1 MLADNQGLSLMQLRQ
16 IRAFLA
22 IRDAGSLRAAA
33 RHIGLSQPAVSKALA
48 SLEADLEAQLFI
60 RTSRGVRLTQA
71 GRTFG
76 ARAAAVQA
84 ELARVREEL
93 AELRG
98 GTEGSAAIGI
108 GPPGIALAPRAIA
121 RFRKERPLAR
131 IRIREG
137 TRDELLPL
145 VRDGSL
151 DFTLSERGFDAVEGG
166 LTFKSLWQGSLS
178 IVARRGNPLARATSL
193 SQLAAAS
200 WILIYRPGAGG
211 LAERTLAAAG
221 LPPPTMAVHCESHA
235 TAISLIANSD
245 LIGLVPTQDI
255 ESGGIA
261 GMLQRVNVRE
271 SLHRTR
277 IGAFLRVDTPLSPA
291 AATMLQAF
299 IMAARSSRHTART
312 YERAPS

>member
-1 MLADNQGLSLMQLRQ
+1 VPADNQKVSPMQLGQ

-22 IRDAGSLRAAA
+22 VRDAGSLRAAA
-33 RHIGLSQPAVSKALA
+33 RQIGLSQPAISKALA
-48 SLEADLEAQLFI
+48 SLEEDLQAQLFI
-60 RTSRGVRLTQA
+60 RTSRGVRVTEA
-71 GRTFG
+71 GRLFG
-76 ARAAAVQA
+76 ARAASVQA

-98 GTEGSAAIGI
+98 GAEGSAAVGI
-108 GPPGIALAPRAIA
+108 GPAGITLAPRAIA

-137 TRDELLPL
+137 TRDVHLPL

-151 DFTLSERGFDAVEGG
+151 DFTLSERGFDPVEGG
-166 LTFKSLWQGSLS
+166 LTFKPLWHGSLS

-193 SQLAAAS
+193 AQLAGAQ
-200 WILIYRPGAGG
+200 WVLIYRPGAGG
-211 LAERTLAAAG
+211 LAERSLLAAG
-221 LPPPTMAVHCESHA
+221 LPPPAMAVHCESHA

-245 LIGLVPTQDI
+245 LVGLVPTEDI

-271 SLHRTR
+271 RLHRTR
-277 IGAFLRVDTPLSPA
+277 IGAFVRADTPLSPA
-291 AATMLQAF
+291 AASMLQAF
-299 IMAARSSRHTART
+299 VIAARSSRHTTRT
-312 YERAPS
+312 